1 MTENKRLPQEITDVV
16 LNITKAFKPD
26 KIYLFSNKLGS
37 KGKTA
42 GFKLCVIIECED
54 RDEIQREIYRSID
67 CEVPYDIVLY
77 TPEEWSELTK
87 RKGSF
92 AQKVFETGALVHE

>member
-1 MTENKRLPQEITDVV
+1 MTENNRLPKEIADVV
-16 LNITKAFKPD
+16 LNIAKDFSPD
-26 KIYLFSNKLGS
+26 KIYLFSNKSGPN
-37 KGKTA
+37 GITA
-42 GFKLCVIIECED
+42 GFKLCVIIDCED
-54 RDEIQREIYRSID
+54 PDEIQREIYRSID